1 MSSDASH
8 PLAIAGYDPVAYFR
22 LGKPAKGSEAF
33 TYDWNGR
40 HWLFASA
47 DHRDAFSADPQAF
60 APQND
65 GGCALAGALG
75 KTGPDAPPG
84 APEIWSVRDGRL
96 FLASNR
102 VAQVLWRLLF
112 APKGRALRLAVLAV
126 VVLVLIVAG
135 SAAFGSVSLPTDGAP
150 GTTIDGD
157 HAWFGPVTADEGGI
171 AIGGYDPVAYFTEG
185 AATAGSSDWQAE
197 WGGATWR
204 FASDANRTA
213 FLADPEAYAPQ
224 FGGHCAFAASLGI
237 KTPGAPETWSIVDG
251 RLFLNAN
258 GVAKGLWRALPGGGT
273 LAYGNWK
280 ELRETP

>member
-1 MSSDASH
+1 MSSDATN

-22 LGKPAKGSEAF
+22 LGKPAKGSETFA
-33 TYDWNGR
+33 YDWNGR

-47 DHRDAFSADPQAF
+47 DHRDAFSADPRAF

-75 KTGPDAPPG
+75 KSGPDAPAG
-84 APEIWSVRDGRL
+84 APELWAVRDGRL

-112 APKGRALRLAVLAV
+112 APKGRALRLIGLALLV
-126 VVLVLIVAG
+126 IVLIVAG
-135 SAAFGSVSLPTDGAP
+135 SAAFGSVSLPSDGAP
-150 GTTIDGD
+150 GTTITGEQ
-157 HAWFGPVTADEGGI
+157 AWFGPVASDDGGV
-171 AIGGYDPVAYFTEG
+171 ALGGYDPVAYFTEG
-185 AATAGSSDWQAE
+185 AARAGSSEWQAE
-197 WGGATWR
+197 WGGGTWH
-204 FASDANRTA
+204 FASDAHRTA

-237 KTPGAPETWSIVDG
+237 KTPGAPETWSIIDG

-258 GVAKGLWRALPGGGT
+258 GVAKGLWQALPGGGT
-273 LAYGNWK
+273 LAYENW
-280 ELRETP
+280 LDVRETP

>member
-1 MSSDASH
+1 MSSDTSN

-22 LGKPAKGSEAF
+22 LGKPAKGSESFA
-33 TYDWNGR
+33 YDWNGR

-75 KTGPDAPPG
+75 KSGPDAPAG
-84 APEIWSVRDGRL
+84 VPEIWTVRDGRL

-112 APKGRALRLAVLAV
+112 APKGRALRLIGLALLV
-126 VVLVLIVAG
+126 IVLIVAG
-135 SAAFGSVSLPTDGAP
+135 SAAFGSVSLPSDGAP
-150 GTTIDGD
+150 GTTIAGEQ
-157 HAWFGPVTADEGGI
+157 AWYSPVASGENGV
-171 AIGGYDPVAYFTEG
+171 ALGGYDPVAYFTDG
-185 AATAGSSDWQAE
+185 AARTGSSEWQAE
-197 WGGATWR
+197 WGGATWH
-204 FASDANRTA
+204 FASDAHRTA

-237 KTPGAPETWSIVDG
+237 KTPGAPETWSIIDG

-258 GVAKGLWRALPGGGT
+258 GVAKGLWQALPGGGT
-273 LAYGNWK
+273 LAYENWL
-280 ELRETP
+280 EVREAP